1 MSQPEEVTFARL
13 RAVVTICEE
22 TGVPEKLRELRLAG
36 QRAVYPYVQKICEDS
51 SYIRGDVI
59 MSIVEAKLGF
69 MCTAKSKKDVERIL
83 SPPKIHYD
91 GRGIW
96 AEPEFYVPAEEMLIW
111 SETSF
116 LAPLNDVGYRRYMKL
131 FRDFF
136 GDEVCDEMG
145 IPKVE

>member
-22 TGVPEKLRELRLAG
+22 TGISEKLRELRLAG
-36 QRAVYPYVQKICEDS
+36 QRMVYPYVQKLHDGF
-51 SYIRGDVI
+51 IRMDVI
-59 MSIVEAKLGF
+59 MTIVEAKLGF

-91 GRGIW
+91 GRGVW

-116 LAPLNDVGYRRYMKL
+116 IAPLNDAGYRRYMKL